1 MAKPKGHR
9 ANKANDNFGTINNDQ
24 LYRGKYREE
33 VYQDDDEVV
42 EATDPSEEEATP
54 EQEATFAEPQPESD
68 TDYKKRYDDL
78 KRHYDTKLSE
88 WKKEKEELSA
98 AQQAGRDSGLSTS
111 ELPKTAEELEDFK
124 SKYPDVYAIVETV
137 STIQAESKLNSLQGE
152 IETLKKREKD
162 LEVQS
167 AYKQLVANHPDFP
180 ELRNDKAFLSWLDD
194 QPASISDG
202 IYRNNTDANWA
213 SRVVDLYKA
222 DKGIKK
228 TRKTSRDADPAV
240 AITRTTS
247 RDVVGEASSDKK
259 IWKASEIGKLKPWE
273 FEKIEKEI
281 DAARAEGRID
291 YRA

>member
-24 LYRGKYREE
+24 LYRGKYRED
-33 VYQDDDEVV
+33 VYRDDDEVV
-42 EATDPSEEEATP
+42 EAQDPSEEEATP
-54 EQEATFAEPQPESD
+54 EKEATFAEPQAESD

-88 WKKEKEELSA
+88 WKKEKEELA
-98 AQQAGRDSGLSTS
+98 AARKAGRDSGLSTS

-137 STIQAESKLNSLQGE
+137 STLQAESKLSSLQGE

-162 LEVQS
+162 LEIQS

-194 QPASISDG
+194 QPASIADG
-202 IYRNNTDANWA
+202 IYRNNTDAVWA

-222 DKGIKK
+222 DKGMNKP
-228 TRKTSRDADPAV
+228 RRTSRDADPAV
-240 AITRTTS
+240 AVTRTAS
-247 RDVVGEASSDKK
+247 RDVVGEANPDKK
-259 IWKASEIGKLKPWE
+259 IWKASDIGRLKPWE
-273 FEKIEKEI
+273 FEKLEGEL